1 MNKQLIT
8 FVLSLFF
15 IINSS
20 LGFSQTIHEDQI
32 GLENSVELKSR
43 IPQEFSAKSGSKTRS
58 SVTVDI
64 SFDVLVIIG
73 SLGKGFCIF

>member
-1 MNKQLIT
+1 MT
-8 FVLSLFF
+8 RAVFLFIF
-15 IINSS
+15 TH
-20 LGFSQTIHEDQI
+20 LCVAFKAPPQH
-32 GLENSVELKSR
+32 ENSVELKSR